1 MGLGR
6 YLIGTTQQIHVAV
19 GVMGDEG
26 RDDIFEC
33 RLALLSR
40 I

>member
-6 YLIGTTQQIHVAV
+6 YLIGTTQKIHVSV
-19 GVMGDEG
+19 GVMGDKG
-26 RDDIFEC
+26 RDDIFEG
-33 RLALLSR
+33 RLALFSR